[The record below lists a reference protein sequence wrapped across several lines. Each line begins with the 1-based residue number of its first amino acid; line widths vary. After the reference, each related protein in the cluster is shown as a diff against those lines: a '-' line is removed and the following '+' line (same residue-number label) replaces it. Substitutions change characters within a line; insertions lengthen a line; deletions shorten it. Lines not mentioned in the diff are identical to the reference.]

1 VSAWPRRASLGARFA
16 TKRRGGRLF
25 ISRAYSEMQGTSLM
39 LEGILKTTR
48 KSCVGLA
55 DAMVGSVHFP
65 SRNFRSCVSGPYSEL
80 DSSRHKRQSGGMAD
94 ALDSKSCV
102 LTDVWVRLPPLV
114 LDDLLGRTFPSNWSC
129 WAIKWNAF
137 ELRPSIRLGPN
148 CVRRQSEKKNLS
160 KHNLCRPSIS

>member
-1 VSAWPRRASLGARFA
+1 MHGHGERVWDARFRSE
-16 TKRRGGRLF
+16 TSWERLC
-25 ISRAYSEMQGTSLM
+25 ISCSYSERQDTSLM

-80 DSSRHKRQSGGMAD
+80 DSSRPKRQSGGMAD

-129 WAIKWNAF
+129 WAIKRNAF
-137 ELRPSIRLGPN
+137 GLRSSIRLGPN
-148 CVRRQSEKKNLS
+148 CVGK
-160 KHNLCRPSIS
+160 